1 MLPFFRKIRF
11 RLASENQLFKYARY
25 AIGEIVLVVIGILI
39 ALQINTWN
47 EDRKLEKE
55 RLDILQNLR
64 SDFVND
70 LNNYRANIER
80 LNKRQEVADE
90 VLDLLENVPEV
101 IDSVEVA
108 RKLLVI
114 GFVEESN
121 PSFATYNE
129 IQSSGKLGLLKSV
142 ELKKS
147 LANLKSSVTE
157 FRSIGTNWDE
167 DIKDYE
173 RLISGHISGN
183 IPQQLLDTS
192 IVVHVDNSNLR
203 FDLQEI
209 AQDPEIIGRIRHI
222 SYFTKMQV
230 NIKHLIM
237 VPTCE
242 QIIEQIDSQLAR

>member
-230 NIKHLIM
+230 NIKYWVM